1 MKRVAFALL
10 ATVLFSLTVAPRPAE
25 ATPTSASGTVIFD
38 VISAVDLDG
47 GTGPANDRALAFE
60 GVLVGETT
68 QREIRFVFFNTEF
81 ANRCHQH
88 ALKMLAEPGVY
99 TLELRTNV
107 PTQYT
112 GCKLKRR

>member
-1 MKRVAFALL
+1 MKRVAFALFS
-10 ATVLFSLTVAPRPAE
+10 TVLLSLTAAPHA
-25 ATPTSASGTVIFD
+25 AQAAPTNASGTVTFESIT
-38 VISAVDLDG
+38 AVDLDG

-60 GVLVGETT
+60 GTLVGDTT
-68 QREIRFVFFNTEF
+68 PREIRFVFFNTEF

-88 ALKMLAEPGVY
+88 ALKMLEEPGLY